1 MSTGYNFID
10 MLLGRPRPQ
19 QPNNSDGSFG
29 VQDPMKLFSP
39 LRKAGIAADALVL
52 SGYGTG
58 EQLREQGLQE
68 AQFALAQNQRQDTI
82 TALKQ
87 RAAKGDTV
95 AGQVLMAVENRS
107 LLPADAM
114 KIYFREK
121 FNRTGTT
128 TPAKI
133 QMYEYAI
140 NELGKTPEEAEIFAN
155 TAPTTNI
162 NTQQNY
168 ENKVTIDRAIKTTD
182 ELLEA
187 GELAR
192 RSQANTRRQI
202 ELIND
207 PNFDAGAGNELVVL
221 GKRILNRLGIIP
233 DSEISSNEQFITY
246 MRKDVLNQLGGSLGV
261 GISASDVDYL
271 DNMVANPSMTKKA
284 MRDILFAADAL
295 YQRQIDIVNF
305 ANEYM
310 IEKGDQFIR
319 NPVEFNQRLQAKFG
333 NVNMFQVTS
342 QG

>member
-1 MSTGYNFID
+1 MSTGYNFLD
-10 MLLGRPRPQ
+10 MLMGKPRPQ
-19 QPNNSDGSFG
+19 QNTMGMSE
-29 VQDPMKLFSP
+29 DPRKLFSP

-52 SGYGTG
+52 RGYGTG
-58 EQLREQGLQE
+58 QQLREQGLQE
-68 AQFALAQNQRQDTI
+68 AQFELAQNQRADTI
-82 TALKQ
+82 KGLKQ
-87 RAAKGDTV
+87 RAAAGDKT
-95 AGQVLMAVENRS
+95 AEQVLMAVQNRS
-107 LLPADAM
+107 LSPSDAM

-133 QMYEYAI
+133 QMYEYAV
-140 NELGKTPEEAEIFAN
+140 NKLGKTPEEAEIFAN

-168 ENKVTIDRAIKTTD
+168 ENKAIVDRGLEFTD
-182 ELLEA
+182 KLLDA

-192 RSQANTRRQI
+192 RGQLNTRKQI
-202 ELIND
+202 QLIND

-221 GKRILNRLGIIP
+221 GKRILNRLGMVP

-246 MRKDVLNQLGGSLGV
+246 MRSDVLTKLGGSLGV

-271 DNMVANPSMTKKA
+271 NDMVANPSMTKQA
-284 MRDILFAADAL
+284 MRDILFAADQL

-305 ANEYM
+305 AYEYM
-310 IEKGDQFIR
+310 DRTGDQFIR
-319 NPVEFNQRLQAKFG
+319 NRNDFNRQLRDRFG
-333 NVNMFQVTS
+333 DVNMFQVTS

>member
-1 MSTGYNFID
+1 
-10 MLLGRPRPQ
+10 MLR
-19 QPNNSDGSFG
+19 
-29 VQDPMKLFSP
+29 
-39 LRKAGIAADALVL
+39 
-52 SGYGTG
+52 GYGTG
-58 EQLREQGLQE
+58 QQLREQGLQE
-68 AQFALAQNQRQDTI
+68 AQFELAQNQRADTI
-82 TALKQ
+82 KGLQQ
-87 RAAKGDTV
+87 RAAAGDKT
-95 AGQVLMAVENRS
+95 AEQVLMAVQNRS
-107 LLPADAM
+107 LSPSDAM

-133 QMYEYAI
+133 QMYEYAVKV
-140 NELGKTPEEAEIFAN
+140 LGKTPEEAEIFAN

-168 ENKVTIDRAIKTTD
+168 ENRVTIDRAISTTD
-182 ELLEA
+182 KLLEA

-221 GKRILNRLGIIP
+221 GKRILNRLGMVP

-261 GISASDVDYL
+261 GISASDVEYL
-271 DNMVANPSMTKKA
+271 DNMVANPSMTKQA

-310 IEKGDQFIR
+310 IERGDQFIR
-319 NPVEFNQRLQAKFG
+319 NPVEFNQQLQAKFG